1 MSLKVTPRSDS
12 VAADDVTVVAA
23 ASQPTIDIT
32 QAAEPAILEAPK
44 PLASASSMS
53 SLVNLVAREPGASL
67 TGSQILR
74 EELWNAKELLA
85 PAEDSVSVSSDVSS
99 VSKKPKKKTFFSF
112 GRKKEKQKEIM

>member
-1 MSLKVTPRSDS
+1 MTPRSDS

-23 ASQPTIDIT
+23 TSQPTIDIT

-53 SLVNLVAREPGASL
+53 SLVNLVAREPGATL